1 MKKST
6 LTKPKKGRGKAESPR
21 KKTGTSRRKKS
32 SRRGRRY
39 SADQRAEALKL
50 IAAGMS
56 RGQVAKA
63 IGATTETL
71 RLWVKQA
78 EAQGTMPAPAAT
90 AAATTAAAPATKSAE
105 DSSVGEAEAGCG
117 SGPGAVAVSEGR
129 SPYAPH
135 DPGQGLAPEEQEA
148 ILAVKRRHP
157 SMGPAQIRAQLKRH
171 KGWRLAVKA
180 IARVLVTNGYE
191 LVHRG
196 SRPQGAPDHRF
207 EAPRPNALWQADFAT
222 LRLPEQKL
230 QLLVLLDDFSRFCVG
245 HAVCDSQR
253 SAVASAALRA
263 AMARY
268 GKPERLRTD
277 RGGAFVAKSR
287 DDDFARVLEAEL
299 IDHHVGRS
307 YHPQGGGKV
316 ESLIGTI
323 RRELWDVQEFAT
335 REQAEARIAT
345 WVSDYNHQRAH
356 MGIDGLTPA
365 DRYFGRADQVLSA
378 IDAASRNRQGQIAQR
393 LSAGTPVEEVLGLQR
408 HAPLEVLRLVLADG
422 HLELRFLGARV
433 VLGPVLH

>member
-1 MKKST
+1 MKRSPQA
-6 LTKPKKGRGKAESPR
+6 KPKKGRGKTKSPR
-21 KKTGTSRRKKS
+21 NKTGTNRRSKS

-39 SADQRAEALKL
+39 SAKQREEALKL

-56 RGQVAKA
+56 RGQVAKT
-63 IGATTETL
+63 IGMTTETL
-71 RLWVKQA
+71 RLWVNRAK
-78 EAQGTMPAPAAT
+78 AQGTMPA
-90 AAATTAAAPATKSAE
+90 APAVLAKAA
-105 DSSVGEAEAGCG
+105 SVTLTQAGANTRDGEGH
-117 SGPGAVAVSEGR
+117 
-129 SPYAPH
+129 SPYAPN
-135 DPGQGLAPEEQEA
+135 DPGQGLAPEEQAA
-148 ILAVKRRHP
+148 ILEEKKRHP

-180 IARVLVTNGYE
+180 IARVLVANGYE

-196 SRPQGAPDHRF
+196 SRPQGATDHRF
-207 EAPRPNALWQADFAT
+207 EAPRPNALWQADFAA
-222 LRLPEQKL
+222 LRLPEEKL
-230 QLLVLLDDFSRFCVG
+230 QLLVLIDDFSRFCVG

-253 SAVASAALRA
+253 SAVATATLRS

-277 RGGAFVAKSR
+277 RGGAFAAKSR
-287 DDDFARVLEAEL
+287 EDDFARVLEAEL

-323 RRELWDVQEFAT
+323 RRELWDVEEFAS
-335 REQAEARIAT
+335 RAQAEARIAT
-345 WVSDYNHQRAH
+345 WVTEYNHQRAH

-365 DRYFGRADQVLSA
+365 DRYFGRADQVLAA
-378 IDAASRNRQGQIAQR
+378 IDAASRNRQGIIAQR
-393 LSAGTPVEEVLGLQR
+393 LSAGAPVEEVLGLQR
-408 HAPLEVLRLVLADG
+408 RAPLEVLRLVLADG

-433 VLGPVLH
+433 VLGPVQL

>member
-1 MKKST
+1 MKRSPR
-6 LTKPKKGRGKAESPR
+6 TKPKKGRGKTKSPR
-21 KKTGTSRRKKS
+21 KKAGTSRRKKG

-39 SADQRAEALKL
+39 SAEQREEALKL
-50 IAAGMS
+50 IAAGMG
-56 RGQVAKA
+56 RGQVAKT
-63 IGATTETL
+63 IGTTTETL
-71 RLWVKQA
+71 RLWVNKA
-78 EAQGTMPAPAAT
+78 KAQGTMPSAPAALAKV
-90 AAATTAAAPATKSAE
+90 AAVSAAQAGAKAQDGETVSGDGAGAE
-105 DSSVGEAEAGCG
+105 GA
-117 SGPGAVAVSEGR
+117 GAVTEGR

-135 DPGQGLAPEEQEA
+135 DPGQGLAPEEQDA
-148 ILAVKRRHP
+148 IVEVKRRHP
-157 SMGPAQIRAQLKRH
+157 SMGPAQLRAQLKRH
-171 KGWRLAVKA
+171 KGWRLSVKA
-180 IARVLVTNGYE
+180 IARVLVANGYE

-196 SRPQGAPDHRF
+196 SRPQGATDHRF

-222 LRLPEQKL
+222 LRLPEEKL
-230 QLLVLLDDFSRFCVG
+230 QLLVLIDDFSRFCVG

-253 SAVASAALRA
+253 SAVATATLRS

-277 RGGAFVAKSR
+277 RGGAFVARSR
-287 DDDFARVLEAEL
+287 EDDFARVLEAEL

-323 RRELWDVQEFAT
+323 RRELWDVEEFAT

-345 WVSDYNHQRAH
+345 WVTEYNHQRAH

-365 DRYFGRADQVLSA
+365 DCYFGRADLVLAA
-378 IDAASRNRQGQIAQR
+378 IDAASRNRQGAIAQR
-393 LSAGTPVEEVLGLQR
+393 LSAGAPVEEVLGLQR
-408 HAPLEVLRLVLADG
+408 RAPLEVLRLVLADG

-433 VLGPVLH
+433 VLGPVLA